1 MTGFVSKSL
10 IAAAVLT
17 AGLLASPI
25 AASAGSYG
33 SGYGSGY
40 GHSYGDGYQV
50 VSTKVCKWKK
60 VRFYDEYYGVYRVKR
75 VRVCHNAY

>member
-10 IAAAVLT
+10 VAAAVLV
-17 AGLLASPI
+17 AGLVASPL

-33 SGYGSGY
+33 SGYGQ
-40 GHSYGDGYQV
+40 SYGDSYQV
-50 VSTKVCKWKK
+50 VSTKVCRWKK

-75 VRVCHNAY
+75 VRVCHSGY